1 VAAQARDLHRARQ
14 GTTLPIARAIVDRR
28 VRSEV
33 KLPWDLDLLNLNLGN
48 DDLPKARLEQYLSAF
63 NRDGTRRTENLDFV
77 P

>member
-1 VAAQARDLHRARQ
+1 
-14 GTTLPIARAIVDRR
+14 
-28 VRSEV
+28 VRSEA
-33 KLPWDLDLLNLNLGN
+33 KPPWDMHLLNLSLDN